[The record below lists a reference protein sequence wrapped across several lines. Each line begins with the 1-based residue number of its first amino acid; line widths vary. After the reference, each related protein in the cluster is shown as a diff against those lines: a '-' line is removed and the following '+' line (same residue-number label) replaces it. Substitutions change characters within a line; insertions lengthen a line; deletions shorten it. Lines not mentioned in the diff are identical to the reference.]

1 MKVLL
6 LAEGPPELREDL
18 RRLLPASEWEIESV
32 LDNAAVFSCLQAKP
46 YDLVITGAATTG
58 HDDVELLR
66 DIRLARPHTKVII
79 LTRKS
84 TPEDVLAA
92 IREHAFSYFTEPFS
106 FESLATIINIAVES
120 PSWDDGIEL
129 TSAKPSW
136 FSLKARCDLA
146 TAERLLQFVRELKI
160 DLPEKER
167 QAVGLAFRELLM
179 NAIEHG
185 GQFDPT
191 RYVKISYIRARQ
203 AVLCRVKDPG
213 PGFSREELPHAAV
226 SNPDDDPLLHARYRQ
241 ERGLRPGG
249 FGLLLANKLVDEITY
264 NQEGNEALLIK
275 YLKDV

>member
-6 LAEGPPELREDL
+6 LADGPPELQDNL
-18 RRLLPASEWEIESV
+18 RKILPASEWEIEHTSG
-32 LDNAAVFSCLQAKP
+32 NANVFSRVCAKP
-46 YDLVITGAATTG
+46 YDLVITSAATTG
-58 HDDVELLR
+58 RDDVELLR

-79 LTRKS
+79 LTEQS

-106 FESLATIINIAVES
+106 FESLAAIISLAVDS

-129 TSAKPSW
+129 LSAKPDW
-136 FSLKARCDLA
+136 IGLKARCDLA

-167 QAVGLAFRELLM
+167 HAVGLAFRELLM

-185 GQFDPT
+185 GRFDPELN
-191 RYVKISYIRARQ
+191 VEISYIRARH
-203 AVLCRVKDPG
+203 AVLCRIKDPG

-226 SNPDDDPLLHARYRQ
+226 SNPADPLLHTRYRQ
-241 ERGLRPGG
+241 EHGLRPGG
-249 FGLLLANKLVDEITY
+249 FGLLLAHKLVDELTY
-264 NQEGNEALLIK
+264 NQQGNEVLLIK
-275 YLKDV
+275 YLKDI